1 LADKR
6 NDLMV
11 DID

>member
-6 NDLMV
+6 NDLLV